1 MRNVE
6 RPLIYF
12 LATIVAANG
21 YSSGSNRTAVCRNL
35 LANFGAHGR
44 WSKTLAR
51 LGFWVLLSTSWGSIA
66 LDRPSAI
73 HLLNRTGFGVE
84 PNLIPEM
91 MSRSRIAAV
100 DYLLDHTSKTP
111 CVPVPVLAQHQQT
124 SSNALKRAQ
133 AQQLRSW
140 WVSEMLNTPTPLTE
154 RITLL
159 WHGHFTSQLKK
170 VKDPNSML
178 QQNLLFRHL
187 GLGKFG
193 DLLRAVAQDPAMLV
207 YLDNTKSQKNSPN
220 ENFARELL
228 ELYTLGE
235 GHYLEADVL
244 AAARAFTGWRVDHD
258 KRFKFVARQH
268 DNSEKTFMGAEGNL
282 NGEDVIVEILAQ
294 PALATFI
301 VDKFWREFVAP
312 QPNKIAQQ
320 MLAAGFRASDYDL
333 KLLLKS
339 VLLSE
344 DFWAEKN
351 RATLIKSPAELTV
364 GAYRYL
370 QVPAED
376 VYSVVRELNKMGQ
389 NLFEPPDASG
399 WQGGLAWLDS
409 TSVLAREQFLK
420 GMARRVDNMNRVTEG
435 AAYTFAVKAADYSKA
450 YVKRSTSNTLTAD
463 DITVDLSPVPQHYVF
478 NPAFQLK

>member
-1 MRNVE
+1 
-6 RPLIYF
+6 
-12 LATIVAANG
+12 
-21 YSSGSNRTAVCRNL
+21 
-35 LANFGAHGR
+35 
-44 WSKTLAR
+44 
-51 LGFWVLLSTSWGSIA
+51 
-66 LDRPSAI
+66 
-73 HLLNRTGFGVE
+73 
-84 PNLIPEM
+84 
-91 MSRSRIAAV
+91 
-100 DYLLDHTSKTP
+100 
-111 CVPVPVLAQHQQT
+111 
-124 SSNALKRAQ
+124 
-133 AQQLRSW
+133 
-140 WVSEMLNTPTPLTE
+140 MLNTPTPLTE